1 MLSLPVGTVTFLFT
15 DIDGSTRL
23 VQELGDRFG
32 SVLETH
38 HAILRRAISAHH
50 GIEVSTEGDAFFAVF
65 ASPMAA
71 VNATVAA
78 QRELGAT
85 EWPDRLPMSVRM
97 GLHTG
102 DGELGGD
109 NYVGVDVHRAARIA
123 AAGHGGQV
131 LLSASTRALVEATL
145 PDDVLLRDLGQH
157 RLKDLR
163 APEHLHQLV
172 IAGLASD
179 FPALRTL
186 DASPTNLVAPA
197 TPLVGRNRELAE
209 LSDLLAASRMLTLIG
224 PGGTGKT
231 RLATELGNRARG
243 AFSDGIFFVSLE
255 NLTERSVVASAIA
268 QTVGARMPG
277 HIDPEDVLAEHLANR
292 QLLLILDNF
301 EQVIVAASLVAQLLS
316 RAPGLRVLVTSR
328 VPLHVSGEQEYPVPP
343 LEVPAAGTSIDVNAA
358 SKFDAVALFVDR
370 ARRVLPDFRLT
381 GVNVAAVAAISR
393 RLDGLPLAIEL
404 AAARVKM
411 LSADA
416 ILARLEHALPLLAG
430 GGVDLPARQQTLR
443 AAIEWSY
450 LLLDTAEQAL
460 FERLAVFSGG
470 WTVESAEQ
478 VTVLDGEPRQ
488 WDVLD
493 GLSALVDKSLV
504 RHADGP
510 TDEPRFEML
519 QLIREYAAERLAET
533 EEAQA
538 VERRHAEW
546 ALALAEAAAPS
557 VEGGIEL
564 VWLEKLSREHDNL
577 RAALR
582 WSVEHGEREIGLRQL
597 SGVWR
602 FWQQRG
608 HIREGREWLERL
620 MPATGDEATVD
631 AGVLAAAHTAAGGL
645 AYWQNALEDAG
656 AGYQAAFDLD
666 QAHHRSDRLG
676 DDVYNLAFVAMF
688 RGDLETARQQFLESA
703 DLFAAAGQPERLA
716 DTIGARGALEM
727 RTGNLDAARVLL
739 EDARRLQ
746 LREGNRRRATD
757 SATVLSNIYFRLG
770 DPTAARKWLL
780 TAITEAADVGDV
792 ARWPLVLN
800 LGAVMAFKA
809 GRPGDAVRLAGAS
822 AKRSAEM
829 GGSAPNILVDVDQI
843 VVEARAAVQNQDG
856 PEAVDQAWLEG
867 EQLDDDALMDL
878 LGRADSPDPDLDA
891 NARASH

>member
-1 MLSLPVGTVTFLFT
+1 MVSLPVGTVTFLFT
-15 DIDGSTRL
+15 DIEGSTGL

-32 SVLETH
+32 AVLETH

-50 GIEVSTEGDAFFAVF
+50 GVEVSTEGDAFFAVF
-65 ASPMAA
+65 PSAVEA
-71 VNATVAA
+71 VNATVAG
-78 QRELGAT
+78 QRELAAT
-85 EWPDRLPMSVRM
+85 EWPDGVSIGVRM

-102 DGELGGD
+102 QAELGGD
-109 NYVGVDVHRAARIA
+109 NYVGVDVNRAARIA

-131 LLSASTRALVEATL
+131 VLSSTTRALVEAAL
-145 PDDVLLRDLGQH
+145 PDDMLLRDLGQH

-197 TPLVGRNRELAE
+197 TPLVGRDRELAE
-209 LSDLLAASRMLTLIG
+209 LSELLAASRMLTLVG

-231 RLATELGNRARG
+231 RLAAELGNRAG
-243 AFSDGIFFVSLE
+243 GGFSDGTFFVPLE
-255 NLTERSVVASAIA
+255 TFTERSVVASAIA
-268 QTVGARMPG
+268 QTVGARIPG
-277 HIDPEDVLAEHLANR
+277 QTNPEDVLVEHLANR

-301 EQVIVAASLVAQLLS
+301 EQVIVAAPLVAQLLS
-316 RAPGLRVLVTSR
+316 KAPGLRVVATSR

-343 LEVPAAGTSIDVNAA
+343 LAVPDGGTGIDVDTA

-381 GVNVAAVAAISR
+381 EANVAAVAAISR

-404 AAARVKM
+404 AAARVKT
-411 LSADA
+411 LSPDA

-450 LLLDTAEQAL
+450 QLLDTPERAL

-478 VTVLDGEPRQ
+478 VTMPAGDEGQV
-488 WDVLD
+488 DVLD

-504 RHADGP
+504 RRADAP

-533 EEAQA
+533 EAPA

-546 ALALAEAAAPS
+546 TVALAEAASPS
-557 VEGGIEL
+557 LEAGID
-564 VWLEKLSREHDNL
+564 VGWLEKLSREHDNL

-582 WSVEHGEREIGLRQL
+582 WSIEHGEREVGLRQL
-597 SGVWR
+597 SAVWR

-608 HIREGREWLERL
+608 YIGEAREWLERL

-631 AGVLAAAHTAAGGL
+631 PGVLAAGHTAAGGL
-645 AYWQNALEDAG
+645 AYWQNAMDDAQVH
-656 AGYQAAFDLD
+656 YQAAFDLD

-676 DDVYNLAFVAMF
+676 EDVYNLAFVAMF
-688 RGDLETARQQFLESA
+688 RDDLETARRYFLESA
-703 DLFAAAGQPERLA
+703 DLFVAAGQPARLT
-716 DTIGARGALEM
+716 DTIAARGALEM
-727 RTGNLDAARVLL
+727 RAGNLEAARDLL
-739 EDARRLQ
+739 EEARRLNVKQ
-746 LREGNRRRATD
+746 ANKRRATD
-757 SATVLSNIYFRLG
+757 SATVLSNVYFRLG
-770 DPTAARKWLL
+770 DVATARKWLL
-780 TAITEAADVGDV
+780 TAVAEAAEVGDV

-800 LGAVMAFKA
+800 IGAVMAFKA
-809 GRPGDAVRLAGAS
+809 GRPGDVLRLAGAS

-829 GGSAPNILVDVDQI
+829 GGSAPNLLVEVAEI
-843 VVEARAAVQNQDG
+843 VVEARDAVQNQDG
-856 PEAVDQAWLEG
+856 PEAADQAWAEG
-867 EQLDDDALMDL
+867 EQLDDDALTEL
-878 LGRADSPDPDLDA
+878 LGQATSPEADLTAD
-891 NARASH
+891 ARAGR